1 MLERKLAGVVIPVV
15 DVDRAKEFYT
25 AIGFHQDFDVSLGE
39 DFRVVRFTPPG
50 SAASIIF
57 GRGVTAAIP
66 GSVEGLVL
74 VVRDVSIARAD
85 LIDRGVDVMETFHD
99 LGGVFYHR
107 DPAFEIAGPDP
118 ARRDHRTFA
127 RFEDPDGNEWV
138 LQEVREGEPDR

>member
-1 MLERKLAGVVIPVV
+1 MLDRKLDVVVIPVA
-15 DVDRAKEFYT
+15 DVDRAKEFYK
-25 AIGFHQDFDVSLGE
+25 AIGFHQDFDVSADE

-50 SAASIIF
+50 SAASIVF
-57 GRGVTAAIP
+57 GRGITAATP

-74 VVRDVSIARAD
+74 AVRDVSIARAD
-85 LIDRGVDVMETFHD
+85 LIDRGVDVTDAFHD

-107 DPAFEIAGPDP
+107 DPAFEIPGPDP

-127 RFEDPDGNEWV
+127 RFVDPDGNEWV